1 MKDVI
6 CAAPLTSILV
16 DTNKGLRPCC
26 YYQSGFLGN
35 INDNTISEIIADEPW
50 QTLKQQMYG
59 TEWPVGC
66 LLCKNNEESF
76 GNSLRKT
83 YFENTTEEDLA
94 NERLTYIE
102 FNGSNICNLA
112 CVHCHSLYSSKW
124 HIERKKLIKIVN
136 TYDLPKQERA
146 ARVRPIEV
154 GEYREN
160 DGTSLDKMHLPNPKL
175 VLENLKQ
182 IDLTQLITINFRGG
196 EPFLNSETQ
205 TVLEYIDTQGLLD
218 KINISVTTNG
228 TYINEEIISLLK
240 KCKSVHINL
249 SIDGI
254 GDLFNYIRYGDAKF
268 ETIEPNI
275 AKLNEIPNV
284 GILISVASMNYNAFN
299 LLEIRDWTI
308 LMSAKYNKVH
318 RLAGFNNCVVSPN
331 YLSLATLSDDT
342 RKHLIEFYTKNSID
356 NEFQYVI
363 NLLANDFLGEQIHT
377 QWVEYTELLETVR
390 GNNIIDIVPQLKKEL
405 ENK

>member
-1 MKDVI
+1 MAGVPGSSPMSASN
-6 CAAPLTSILV
+6 AAASAAA
-16 DTNKGLRPCC
+16 K
-26 YYQSGFLGN
+26 
-35 INDNTISEIIADEPW
+35 AA
-50 QTLKQQMYG
+50 
-59 TEWPVGC
+59 
-66 LLCKNNEESF
+66 SF
-76 GNSLRKT
+76 K
-83 YFENTTEEDLA
+83 EDIA
-94 NERLTYIE
+94 NEKLTYIE

-136 TYDLPKQERA
+136 TYDLPKQDRMA
-146 ARVRPIEV
+146 SIRPIEV

-160 DGTSLDKMHLPNPKL
+160 DGTTLDKMHLPNPKL

-205 TVLEYIDTQGLLD
+205 AVLEYIDTQGLLD
-218 KINISVTTNG
+218 NINISVTTNG
-228 TYINEEIISLLK
+228 TYINEEVISLLK

-249 SIDGI
+249 SIDGV
-254 GDLFNYIRYGDAKF
+254 GDLFKYIRYGDAKF

-275 AKLNEIPNV
+275 AKLNEIPNA

-308 LMSAKYNKVH
+308 LMSAKYNKVQ

-331 YLSLATLSDDT
+331 YLSLATLSDDA

-363 NLLANDFLGEQIHT
+363 NLLSNDFLGEQIHT

-390 GNNIIDIVPQLKKEL
+390 GNKITNIVPQLKKEL
-405 ENK
+405 EK